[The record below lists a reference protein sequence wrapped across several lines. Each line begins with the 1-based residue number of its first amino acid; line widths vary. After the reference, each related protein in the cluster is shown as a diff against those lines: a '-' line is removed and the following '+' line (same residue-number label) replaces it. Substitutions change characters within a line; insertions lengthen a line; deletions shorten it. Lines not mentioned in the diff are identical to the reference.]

1 MPKLCDVTSTDIFLS
16 DFGPDV
22 TSRSCDICRILVEH
36 QLLVLIEKCD
46 INIDFCLWSIAN
58 GRDKKVSAACATV
71 VMKTVFYKAFVL
83 SIALNPNFLTRF
95 DCYCVAKIIQ

>member
-22 TSRSCDICRILVEH
+22 TSRSCRSLVEH
-36 QLLVLIEKCD
+36 QLLVLIEECD

-58 GRDKKVSAACATV
+58 GRDRKVSAACATV

-83 SIALNPNFLTRF
+83 SIALNPNFPTLF
-95 DCYCVAKIIQ
+95 DCHCVAKIIR

>member
-1 MPKLCDVTSTDIFLS
+1 MTSTDIFLS

-36 QLLVLIEKCD
+36 QFLVLIEKCD

-58 GRDKKVSAACATV
+58 GRDKKSFCCLRDCRDENG
-71 VMKTVFYKAFVL
+71 VL
-83 SIALNPNFLTRF
+83 
-95 DCYCVAKIIQ
+95 

>member
-1 MPKLCDVTSTDIFLS
+1 MTSTDIFLS

-58 GRDKKVSAACATV
+58 GRDKKSFCCLRDCSDENG
-71 VMKTVFYKAFVL
+71 VL
-83 SIALNPNFLTRF
+83 
-95 DCYCVAKIIQ
+95 